1 LASNL
6 IKGGRVAK
14 TSFFVQMM
22 LGLFE
27 LFIGIFTLSIALI
40 ADGIQSFADA
50 GVSLIV
56 WIGLRISKRKPDK
69 RFHFG
74 YYRFETLSSVIAAV
88 FMASL
93 GFVVLFESY
102 QNLFSTAQV
111 VNPEVAMIAAISAAI
126 VSTALL
132 IYKRRGARKYESVAL
147 KTDATNSIK
156 DVLTS
161 ITAFVGIGLSAYLG
175 FAHTDAIAGI
185 IISLFVFTMVYT
197 IIREASLV
205 LLDAFHSPETVA
217 AVECIANTF
226 KQVNSVHNIRL
237 RKVGSYIIG
246 DMHIRVDSNMTVKEA
261 AKLAAEIEAKTMKE
275 FSDILEVNVIVE
287 PTRGKDENSQTMDQ
301 YINGS

>member
-6 IKGGRVAK
+6 IQGGKVAK
-14 TSFFVQMM
+14 KSFLVQLM
-22 LGLFE
+22 LGFFE
-27 LFIGIFTLSIALI
+27 IFIGIFTLSIALI

-56 WIGLRISKRKPDK
+56 WIGLRISRRKPDK
-69 RFHFG
+69 SFHFG

-93 GFVVLFESY
+93 GFVVLYESY
-102 QNLFSTAQV
+102 QNLFIPTQIA
-111 VNPEVAMIAAISAAI
+111 NPLAAIIAAVTAAI
-126 VSTALL
+126 VSTVLL
-132 IYKRRGARKYESVAL
+132 IYKRRAAKKYDSMAL

-161 ITAFVGIGLSAYLG
+161 ITAFVGIVLSAYFG

-197 IIREASLV
+197 ILKETSLV
-205 LLDAFHSPETVA
+205 LLDAFHSPETVE

-226 KQVNSVHNIRL
+226 QQVKSVHNIRL

-246 DMHIRVDSNMTVKEA
+246 DMHITVDSNMTVKEA
-261 AKLAAEIEAKTMKE
+261 AKLAAEIEAKTMRE

-287 PTRGKDENSQTMDQ
+287 PAKISDENSQTMDQ
-301 YINGS
+301 FISGS